1 MVAADRD
8 DVPDFSVLEGLF
20 GFHLRLAQVHLF
32 THFRDALHDFAVTP
46 GQAGILLLIRGNA
59 GISQSA
65 LARAVG
71 VERATLGQ
79 TVDGLVRR
87 DLVERRPNPDDRRA
101 WALHPSEAGTAFVA
115 RLLPAIEAH
124 EAELLGRLAP
134 READQLRDLLRK
146 FVQGGLTRR

>member
-1 MVAADRD
+1 MVAVDRD
-8 DVPDFSVLEGLF
+8 DLPDFSVLESLF

-32 THFRDALHDFAVTP
+32 THFRDALHEFAVTP
-46 GQAGILLLIRGNA
+46 GQAGILLLIRDNA

-79 TVDGLVRR
+79 TVEALARR
-87 DLVERRPNPDDRRA
+87 DLVERRPKPDDRRA
-101 WALHPSEAGTAFVA
+101 WALHLSDAGTAFAA

-124 EAELLGRLAP
+124 EADLLAGLAP
-134 READQLRDLLRK
+134 GEAGQLRDLLRK
-146 FVQGGLTRR
+146 FVQGGPARR

>member
-1 MVAADRD
+1 MD
-8 DVPDFSVLEGLF
+8 DETSTADFSVLENLF

-32 THFRDALHDFAVTP
+32 AHFRDELRDFAMTP
-46 GQAGILLLIRGNA
+46 GQAGILLLIRDNA

-79 TVDGLVRR
+79 TVEGLVRR
-87 DLVERRPNPDDRRA
+87 GLVERRPKPDDRRA
-101 WALHPSEAGTAFVA
+101 WALHLTGEGETFAA

-124 EAELLGRLAP
+124 EAELLRAFTP
-134 READQLRDLLRK
+134 EEAVRLRDLLRK
-146 FVQGGLTRR
+146 FVRRGRSKP

>member
-1 MVAADRD
+1 MVAVDRD
-8 DVPDFSVLEGLF
+8 GAPDFSVLEGLF

-46 GQAGILLLIRGNA
+46 GQAGILLLIRDNA

-79 TVDGLVRR
+79 TVEGLVRR
-87 DLVERRPNPDDRRA
+87 GLVERRPKPDDRRA
-101 WALHPSEAGTAFVA
+101 WALHPSEAGAAFAA

-124 EAELLGRLAP
+124 EAELLDRLAP
-134 READQLRDLLRK
+134 GEAEQLRDLLRK
-146 FVQGGLTRR
+146 FVRDGPARR